1 MAQISPPGGVTRFS
15 APPPSNQDIVVPQ
28 NQALD
33 QGDFLRLLTTQV
45 QNQDPTQPLDPNQFV
60 NQLTQFS
67 TLQGITQLNESATAL
82 NQAVAGNMATR
93 ASGMLGQRAL
103 VQSDTAVLEAND
115 GLRGAVAVPAGVKGP
130 IQVQIMDDS
139 GHEVSRLTVQADN
152 GSGKQETMVPF
163 SWDGKGPRGRAVDP
177 GVYHLAATANGQ
189 ALTTYGGAR
198 VQSVALG
205 SSDAQTMV
213 DLGALG
219 QVPISDIRQ
228 LTL

>member
-1 MAQISPPGGVTRFS
+1 MAQISAPGGVTRFS
-15 APPPSNQDIVVPQ
+15 APPSNQDVVVPQ

-67 TLQGITQLNESATAL
+67 TLQGITQLNESANTL

-103 VQSDTAVLEAND
+103 VPSDMAVLESD
-115 GLRGAVAVPAGVKGP
+115 GGLRGAVSVPPGAKGP
-130 IQVQIMDDS
+130 IQVQILDDS
-139 GHEVSRLTVQADN
+139 GHEVSHLTVQAEN
-152 GSGKQETMVPF
+152 GSGNQETMVPF
-163 SWDGKGPRGRAVDP
+163 SWDGKGPRGRAMTP
-177 GVYHLAATANGQ
+177 GTYHIAATANGQ
-189 ALTTYGGAR
+189 ALTTYGSAR

-219 QVPISDIRQ
+219 QMPISDIRQ